1 MMVLQE
7 WKKTSFST
15 SQGIQALLKSL
26 VSWDPTSLRK
36 DSPRYHKV
44 DVAEHSL
51 WVPPESLQC
60 FVTLED
66 TQRDVVML
74 KELEK

>member
-26 VSWDPTSLRK
+26 VGWDPTSLKK
-36 DSPRYHKV
+36 DSTRYHKV

-51 WVPPESLQC
+51 WVPPEFLLC
-60 FVTLED
+60 FVALED
-66 TQRDVVML
+66 TRRDVML